1 MENGSPLYFNRK
13 FVRNCLLL
21 GLFLLAL
28 GLTPLFIQDGS
39 LKDGETSPDDLLFVE
54 AVLIPMGLF
63 LCAFYGKE
71 YFFPEPFM
79 IISAEGLE
87 SGWKPFRWKLAW
99 REIKALQAF
108 TSTYENVRM
117 RFLGVVLLD
126 PEAVTEKLGA
136 MQKFAALASEAL
148 GSPAFCIPLDN
159 LSVNEEE
166 LVARIRAHFKGPV
179 NLNAMYD
186 VFEGSLGK
194 AH

>member
-1 MENGSPLYFNRK
+1 MENGSPIYFNRK

-28 GLTPLFIQDGS
+28 GLAPLFIPDGS
-39 LKDGETSPDDLLFVE
+39 LKDGETSPEDLLFVE
-54 AVLIPMGLF
+54 AVLIPGGLF
-63 LCAFYGKE
+63 LCVFYGKE
-71 YFFPEPFM
+71 YFFPQPFL

-99 REIKALQAF
+99 GEIKALQAF
-108 TSTYENVRM
+108 TSTYEKVRM

-126 PEAVTEKLGA
+126 PEVTAEKLSPA
-136 MQKFAALASEAL
+136 QKMVALASEAL
-148 GSPAFCIPLDN
+148 GSPAFCLPLDN
-159 LSVNEEE
+159 LSVSEEE
-166 LVARIRAHFKGPV
+166 LVARIRTHFKGLV